1 MKHFYHIYKS
11 DFKYF
16 IPYHMRKHLLKLNL
30 LAIVLYL
37 LTVNIANAQTGPGG
51 VGTNDGTS
59 ELQVWLRPDGFQNS
73 SGNPASNGETV
84 ETWIN
89 FSGYGN
95 NATGSTPG
103 SFEGAPLD
111 STISFFNGYP
121 AVEFD
126 GDFPGDDG
134 FQLQDIIDN
143 DSAATVILVLAGGDF
158 VNNVGIFVGYPD
170 GQVGSTSPSAKTI
183 GIWVDDD
190 RSLWGRFIEDGG
202 PARSFSTAN
211 GIDIVSN
218 DPLIIMNLA
227 DGVNTG
233 FQYGNGSLANSTIT
247 YDGTLAD
254 YNDLLIGRQANE
266 EFDGWI
272 TEVIVFNKALND
284 AERII
289 VDNYLAAKFGIT
301 DLTNDFFAFDAT
313 HGNEVAGIGQSGGD
327 VDTAAFS
334 SEILGI
340 RTSGSNLDD
349 GEFIFFGHDNGDTA
363 TWTTAEQPLS
373 DSNFVRLEREWRF
386 DTTGSPGSV
395 TIAIDTADLP
405 AKTSDFDYYYLWTDV
420 DGDFTSGASPILLTR
435 NDSVYEAS
443 NVTITDGMFATI
455 ALYRPIINFSDTL
468 FNDFESITPA
478 SFIVE
483 IPYPAYRDISV
494 DGSFSGTSE
503 DSPTMD
509 STFTIIATTTSDAV
523 DVDINTSDTSDEDDE
538 TIIFDLDGASAV
550 GAVVGGDSVS
560 TYTVND
566 DDDASGIT
574 VQFDSPLNY
583 GFKKTITISNSM
595 VSGSTDL
602 EDFPVLITVDGSDFT
617 DIEGDVENA
626 NGFDIRFTYE
636 NSLTFLEHD
645 IELYDVTN
653 DVYVAWV
660 KLPILNATE
669 DTRLEMYYGNA
680 NVSTDPSVT
689 SVWDDY
695 VGVYQLG
702 NNDFTD
708 ASANGHNGTNNG
720 TVDDTG
726 IAGRSQNFT
735 DDDIIL
741 SSNFPNLGVGA
752 NTQFTI
758 SAWVYLPTIS
768 GIGTG
773 RIFSD
778 DANNSG
784 GYAISLGD
792 PGDGLI
798 RSYTRN
804 FSGAGIIDGTDVLA
818 EDEWQQVVLVVDR
831 DNEDRVIYINGAS
844 SNSDLS
850 DVGTWGTDAGQ
861 AAIGGEGPGGENN
874 NFDGRIDHVTI
885 YDGVLSADWIATE
898 FNMIDTVTSY
908 ISLGA
913 EESMPGLNIAESTD
927 TLALT
932 VALSQT
938 SGSDITVDY
947 TVTGGSAT
955 EGSDY
960 ELTNGTLTIPS
971 GSISNFFN
979 VDITNDAVDEV
990 DEDVTISLS
999 NPSIGDLGTNN
1010 SITFTIADD
1019 DDEPTVV
1026 FVDSVVAVNEGSS
1039 EGEIFLSLSASS
1051 GTDVTV
1057 DYEITEITAEEGSDY
1072 IFPDGTATINA
1083 GNTSGSILFNI
1094 VDDDEIET
1102 KQTFSIKL
1110 SNPGNAV
1117 LDPQLDSAV
1126 VTINDNDNFGIDGPG
1141 GVGEADGTGS
1151 LVFWVIGD
1159 SATNTGDGTSV
1170 TGWINEVG
1178 ISELDLT
1185 VPNSNPTFNLNVIN
1199 GHSEVSF
1206 ANVNDALESS
1216 SSLSASFFPFNE
1228 ATTFVV
1234 SQSDNLSQVS
1244 SVLTI
1249 DDNDIGA
1256 LPSNRFTIQLP
1267 NNSTNEF
1274 DIGTANL
1281 DFPFD
1286 ASWDGLYNIFTFRAS
1301 STDGREGWRNN
1312 ASQATAGGTSN
1323 FIDQTDYNLYLG
1335 HSTSDNFQGNILE
1348 TIIYTT
1354 PLNNTQINIVNNY
1367 LGAKYDLTLDN
1378 DLYAF
1383 NTTHSN
1389 SVAGIGQEAFDDF
1402 HVSAQSEFVTISN
1415 ASTLGDGD
1423 YVLFGNDN
1431 ASIASWVAT
1440 DIPSIDSLRRLD
1452 REWRFD
1458 ITGSP
1463 GTVSI
1468 SIDTTSLVNKPAG
1481 YNDYIILTD
1490 DDGDFSDATI
1500 HATSL
1505 VDGAFIANDVEVS
1518 LGTYM
1523 AVGILIRKIDFNS
1536 TSISASETSNN
1547 VLTIDLNQRTDEDIT
1562 VSYVV
1567 KSATATQ
1574 GADYLADS
1582 TGTITINAGSVTANL
1597 DLQIADESELEGDE
1611 NIVIALRDAPAG
1623 TFLGA
1628 DSVFTYTI
1636 VDDDNDREI
1645 DFRLPCEYGF
1655 SKTITIDNA
1664 QVSGTSDLTN
1674 FPLLVSITN
1683 DDSLRS
1689 VSNSGNVES
1698 EFGFD
1703 IGFTYKDSLTWLD
1716 HEIESY
1722 DPATGTYVAWVLL
1735 PVLDHND
1742 DTEINIYYG
1751 NSNIT
1756 SDPSNTNVWSEYL
1769 GVWHLNGD
1777 DFDSS
1782 PNSHNGTNNGTVTTT
1797 GKIADAKDF
1806 DGTDFIELATFP
1818 DLQVDFSISAWV
1830 NPINTAIGQRIFIDD
1845 DNNTGGYSLSV
1856 GDPGS
1861 GRTRFFSRDMTPV
1874 SIDAASTVP
1883 TGSWTYL
1890 AGVADISDDGRR
1902 IIYFN
1907 GSEDVNTEHD
1917 GTWGTDVGSA
1927 AIGGETLSGETAN
1940 RFNGQ
1945 LDEVRVYDGLLS
1957 ADRVA
1962 TEYNNY
1968 DDPSTFYSIGIQ
1980 DTISGCF
1987 VAENVGDSLEI
1998 TIAVLPT
2005 DNASATTVQYE
2016 ATGGTATNTDDYELN
2031 TGTLTIPAGSQSAT
2045 FKFPITNDLI
2055 DEQDETIEI
2064 TISNPST
2071 NAKIGSN
2078 NVLTYTITDDD
2089 DGPTVAF
2096 VDTVS
2101 TINEG
2106 SSTVGIPVSLSVESG
2121 NDVMVDYEVKSSTA
2135 NAGSDFVALSGTLT
2149 IDAGDLTNTISFQ
2162 PIDDEEIETEETI
2175 EIRLFNVQNATL
2187 EEDSIHVVTLK
2198 DNDDL
2203 GFEGPGG
2210 VGDVTNTDGEGFLKI
2225 WLIADSASA
2234 SLTDWPNEIQNV
2246 DVDFTMIPD
2255 GGGNPNLID
2264 NAING
2269 HKTVSFED
2277 AADALKSTDLLSA
2290 VSFPGNEF
2298 SIFIVTEADNLNQ
2311 DSYAYATDD
2320 TETGAVDAN
2329 NISAAIPNDS
2339 QQAEFEISGDNQTV
2353 AYDVAWTG
2361 DHSIF
2366 SHTVSSDTFL
2376 VTRNNTTEIMVDPTG
2391 QTFTNQTSFNF
2402 WLGKSGAT
2410 DNFQG
2415 DIAEFILF
2423 SRALNLAQIKIINN
2437 YLAAKYN
2444 LSVSEDLYNFN
2455 VTHGNEV
2462 AGIGQVDTSN
2472 QHVAAKAGILT
2483 VSNASDLD
2491 DNEFVLFGNNNAD
2504 ASTWVS
2510 TESPATGVLRTTRE
2524 WRIDKTGSP
2533 GSVTIAIDTTLLP
2546 DRPNGDEDYV
2556 IAVDADGDFSSGA
2569 TIISTTFVDDQF
2581 KASNISFNSGDYI
2594 TVGILTRTLAFDVA
2608 NANGFESV
2616 ANNAQINLSLQS
2628 TEDIEF
2634 TYSVTGGTAS
2644 LGDDYS
2650 IDSTSNVTILAGQTD
2665 VNIPLGIINDAE
2677 LESDETIEITLFD
2690 APAGVVFGE
2699 DSVFTYTI
2707 RDDDNFRRIQF
2718 LVDSSSG
2725 DESVSNVDIIAVIDS
2740 VDNTNVTSATV
2751 SITGG
2756 DAEASPAP
2764 DYTFSDLLF
2773 EIQPNDSTDTVSV
2786 TIIDDVLFEDGET
2799 IIFSLSS
2806 PSNAGLGDTTDFVYT
2821 IEDNDTPVIASFQ
2834 DTTITIDEGGSSASV
2849 VVELNTIAGKDVEVA
2864 YAVDG
2869 SSTADGGG
2877 IDYTLVD
2884 GSLTIAS
2891 GDQFATINI
2900 ALTDDDIEESSETI
2914 VIGIDGDEVV
2924 GNSADTAI
2932 ITITDNDALSGFYG
2946 PGGVGNS
2953 ETNLLWLDVFNINGR
2968 GVTGPTDGSTIN
2980 TWVDNSGNGFDFTAK
2995 GSAPTLDSVG
3005 FNNRPTIN
3013 ITSGQ
3018 GGFDGTMS
3026 GFSNAL
3032 SNYTMIVVSNQTSGD
3047 SLAATNTSGNG
3058 RFALSN
3064 STSGLYTFDGT
3075 TYLAGA
3081 GTIANNITTW
3091 QFNVQGD
3098 ATAEVLRNGDSIASD
3113 NNFTVMSLASNF
3125 SIGNGFSSSA
3135 GSDFVGDISEFIIF
3149 NDPLSDVKRIIVEN
3163 YLAAKYDQPITNDL
3177 YSFEGTFFYDVV
3189 GVGSLGTSGGQH
3201 LEAMSDSL
3209 LLISNPSD
3217 LDSGEFVF
3225 MGHDNGDKNNWT
3237 TFEAPQSGTNI
3248 RRIEREWRID
3258 TVGNP
3263 GSVVFRVDIDKLPP
3277 PESGGFNQ
3285 YAVYTDTDGN
3295 FSNGATISQLNFSPT
3310 SGLYVSDPL
3319 DVDEGTYI
3327 TIGIIQPVIQFA
3339 LSSSDSTEG
3348 FTNPKIDVE
3357 LNFSRDENVTVLY
3370 QATGGTATGGN
3381 VDYLLADGTLTI
3393 APGNLSDE
3401 IDLGII
3407 DDATPESS
3415 ETIEITLSNPSSN
3428 VSLGALDQHI
3438 YTINDNDNN
3447 QQVTLAF
3454 TDSTFAENGSDADSI
3469 AVQLFLLNQAG
3480 DDSVASD
3487 GSQYA
3492 IFSIE
3497 AASTAEF
3504 GVDYDTIGSF
3514 VGDTLF
3520 IPSGDST
3527 ATFQLAVD
3535 DDNLFESEETIII
3548 RLSNSNV
3555 NVGANNEVTF
3565 TVTDDDTEPVAQF
3578 IDTVAFGQESVSPV
3592 LIDVE
3597 LNEAS
3602 GVDAE
3607 IFYTVSSTNATQG
3620 VDFDLTDGSII
3631 IEAGETEASI
3641 ALTVNDD
3648 ALVETGESVTINL
3661 NAADSAT
3668 LGSNVNFTY
3677 TILDDDDLGSTGPG
3691 GVGDFENNIL
3701 WLRADNFNT
3710 IWADTSGNNVVSTNF
3725 GDPAQTAMN
3734 SNFNNQPTIN
3744 FDGNDA
3750 IDIDAFSSASSDY
3763 DIYYV
3768 YEAPNTGAQN
3778 LFSSTSLSLYHE
3790 DATPRAYTDADSDE
3804 GSEIVST
3811 NPNILN
3817 FRLISGNNTEILR
3830 DGTSIEGSL
3839 SYDQAAISG
3848 QVSIGSDAT
3857 QSGSFLNNVD
3867 LAEVIFYNTVLNSAQ
3882 RKIIENYLSSRYSII
3897 VANDLF
3903 AEDSVGTL
3911 NIYTEDLAGIGRD
3924 SSTAIHTSATSAN
3937 QLRISDANDLSTVG
3951 DDGEFLLFAHNGG
3964 VTDAWSS
3971 VSNGIL
3977 RLNRTWKF
3985 NITGGDPGSV
3995 TVTIDTAAI
4004 DTIARTDFPT
4014 YALLVSAN
4022 GDFVNNLDATY
4033 SLNSIGGN
4041 EFQATGVDISDTD
4054 IVAIGTIRNQ
4064 SGASGDFSNTATW
4077 STGIVPGSGDDVFI
4091 TDGDNVTLD
4100 INAAIGSLTIEDNAT
4115 FNLDGNTL
4123 TLDQGCITLEGIN
4136 SVIDLTSGGEIEYGA
4151 TGDQCVTGTTY
4162 ADVSFSTS
4170 GTKTLDGDM
4179 IVTGDLSITD
4189 NIVTFDANNFDID
4202 FAGDWSNDG
4211 SFTAGNGTVTANG
4224 SSNQSLQASAGGET
4238 FFKFIMNKTGALNL
4252 LSPLTVEDSLHLGS
4266 GIISLADNDL
4276 QLTNN
4281 SGDHL
4286 SGGSNSSYI
4295 RAISAGNIIVSIANG
4310 QQYSVPIGDADEYS
4324 PFAIEINAL
4333 SGGNPTVS
4341 FGVRDAKYSEV
4352 RSEFVHITRYWI
4364 VEGFDI
4370 STIDFN
4376 IGFKYIE
4383 ATDIAGGTSV
4393 EADLVPVKFDTE
4405 ADTSDFSSFTLSV
4418 ADDTLSWDNIT
4429 SFSFFTGGVSENITP
4444 LPVELLYFNGLA
4456 DEGRVLLQWATA
4468 TEINNDFFEVQK
4480 SETGEDFEVIG
4491 TVDGSGDSDELLEY
4505 EFVDKQPFT
4514 GENFYRLRQVDFDG
4528 SYEYSNIIR
4537 VENELED
4544 FKFLVSIFPNPVEE
4558 KEFMVDIKTP
4568 NFNAPIEIYL
4578 VDMFGKLVSSQT
4590 VILGQA
4596 NDIVKFDLPES
4607 TDDGVYVVMVRQNK
4621 RAIFRKIIIK

>member
-1 MKHFYHIYKS
+1 M
-11 DFKYF
+11 
-16 IPYHMRKHLLKLNL
+16 
-30 LAIVLYL
+30 
-37 LTVNIANAQTGPGG
+37 
-51 VGTNDGTS
+51 
-59 ELQVWLRPDGFQNS
+59 
-73 SGNPASNGETV
+73 
-84 ETWIN
+84 
-89 FSGYGN
+89 
-95 NATGSTPG
+95 
-103 SFEGAPLD
+103 
-111 STISFFNGYP
+111 
-121 AVEFD
+121 
-126 GDFPGDDG
+126 
-134 FQLQDIIDN
+134 
-143 DSAATVILVLAGGDF
+143 
-158 VNNVGIFVGYPD
+158 
-170 GQVGSTSPSAKTI
+170 
-183 GIWVDDD
+183 
-190 RSLWGRFIEDGG
+190 
-202 PARSFSTAN
+202 
-211 GIDIVSN
+211 
-218 DPLIIMNLA
+218 
-227 DGVNTG
+227 
-233 FQYGNGSLANSTIT
+233 
-247 YDGTLAD
+247 
-254 YNDLLIGRQANE
+254 
-266 EFDGWI
+266 
-272 TEVIVFNKALND
+272 
-284 AERII
+284 
-289 VDNYLAAKFGIT
+289 
-301 DLTNDFFAFDAT
+301 
-313 HGNEVAGIGQSGGD
+313 
-327 VDTAAFS
+327 
-334 SEILGI
+334 
-340 RTSGSNLDD
+340 
-349 GEFIFFGHDNGDTA
+349 
-363 TWTTAEQPLS
+363 
-373 DSNFVRLEREWRF
+373 
-386 DTTGSPGSV
+386 
-395 TIAIDTADLP
+395 
-405 AKTSDFDYYYLWTDV
+405 
-420 DGDFTSGASPILLTR
+420 
-435 NDSVYEAS
+435 
-443 NVTITDGMFATI
+443 
-455 ALYRPIINFSDTL
+455 
-468 FNDFESITPA
+468 
-478 SFIVE
+478 
-483 IPYPAYRDISV
+483 
-494 DGSFSGTSE
+494 
-503 DSPTMD
+503 
-509 STFTIIATTTSDAV
+509 
-523 DVDINTSDTSDEDDE
+523 
-538 TIIFDLDGASAV
+538 
-550 GAVVGGDSVS
+550 
-560 TYTVND
+560 
-566 DDDASGIT
+566 
-574 VQFDSPLNY
+574 
-583 GFKKTITISNSM
+583 
-595 VSGSTDL
+595 
-602 EDFPVLITVDGSDFT
+602 
-617 DIEGDVENA
+617 
-626 NGFDIRFTYE
+626 
-636 NSLTFLEHD
+636 
-645 IELYDVTN
+645 
-653 DVYVAWV
+653 
-660 KLPILNATE
+660 
-669 DTRLEMYYGNA
+669 
-680 NVSTDPSVT
+680 
-689 SVWDDY
+689 
-695 VGVYQLG
+695 
-702 NNDFTD
+702 
-708 ASANGHNGTNNG
+708 
-720 TVDDTG
+720 
-726 IAGRSQNFT
+726 
-735 DDDIIL
+735 
-741 SSNFPNLGVGA
+741 
-752 NTQFTI
+752 
-758 SAWVYLPTIS
+758 
-768 GIGTG
+768 
-773 RIFSD
+773 
-778 DANNSG
+778 
-784 GYAISLGD
+784 
-792 PGDGLI
+792 
-798 RSYTRN
+798 
-804 FSGAGIIDGTDVLA
+804 
-818 EDEWQQVVLVVDR
+818 
-831 DNEDRVIYINGAS
+831 
-844 SNSDLS
+844 
-850 DVGTWGTDAGQ
+850 
-861 AAIGGEGPGGENN
+861 
-874 NFDGRIDHVTI
+874 
-885 YDGVLSADWIATE
+885 
-898 FNMIDTVTSY
+898 
-908 ISLGA
+908 
-913 EESMPGLNIAESTD
+913 
-927 TLALT
+927 
-932 VALSQT
+932 
-938 SGSDITVDY
+938 
-947 TVTGGSAT
+947 
-955 EGSDY
+955 
-960 ELTNGTLTIPS
+960 
-971 GSISNFFN
+971 
-979 VDITNDAVDEV
+979 
-990 DEDVTISLS
+990 
-999 NPSIGDLGTNN
+999 
-1010 SITFTIADD
+1010 
-1019 DDEPTVV
+1019 
-1026 FVDSVVAVNEGSS
+1026 
-1039 EGEIFLSLSASS
+1039 
-1051 GTDVTV
+1051 
-1057 DYEITEITAEEGSDY
+1057 
-1072 IFPDGTATINA
+1072 
-1083 GNTSGSILFNI
+1083 
-1094 VDDDEIET
+1094 
-1102 KQTFSIKL
+1102 
-1110 SNPGNAV
+1110 
-1117 LDPQLDSAV
+1117 
-1126 VTINDNDNFGIDGPG
+1126 
-1141 GVGEADGTGS
+1141 
-1151 LVFWVIGD
+1151 
-1159 SATNTGDGTSV
+1159 
-1170 TGWINEVG
+1170 
-1178 ISELDLT
+1178 
-1185 VPNSNPTFNLNVIN
+1185 
-1199 GHSEVSF
+1199 
-1206 ANVNDALESS
+1206 
-1216 SSLSASFFPFNE
+1216 
-1228 ATTFVV
+1228 
-1234 SQSDNLSQVS
+1234 
-1244 SVLTI
+1244 
-1249 DDNDIGA
+1249 
-1256 LPSNRFTIQLP
+1256 
-1267 NNSTNEF
+1267 
-1274 DIGTANL
+1274 
-1281 DFPFD
+1281 
-1286 ASWDGLYNIFTFRAS
+1286 
-1301 STDGREGWRNN
+1301 
-1312 ASQATAGGTSN
+1312 
-1323 FIDQTDYNLYLG
+1323 
-1335 HSTSDNFQGNILE
+1335 
-1348 TIIYTT
+1348 
-1354 PLNNTQINIVNNY
+1354 
-1367 LGAKYDLTLDN
+1367 
-1378 DLYAF
+1378 
-1383 NTTHSN
+1383 
-1389 SVAGIGQEAFDDF
+1389 
-1402 HVSAQSEFVTISN
+1402 
-1415 ASTLGDGD
+1415 
-1423 YVLFGNDN
+1423 LFGNDN
-1431 ASIASWVAT
+1431 ASIASWVTT
-1440 DIPSIDSLRRLD
+1440 DIPGIDSLRRLD

-1468 SIDTTSLVNKPAG
+1468 TIDTTSLVNKPAG

-1505 VDGAFIANDVEVS
+1505 VDGEFIANDVEVS
-1518 LGTYM
+1518 QGTYM
-1523 AVGILIRKIDFNS
+1523 AIGILIRKIDFNS

-1547 VLTIDLNQRTDEDIT
+1547 VLTIDLNQRTDENIT
-1562 VSYVV
+1562 LSYIV
-1567 KSATATQ
+1567 KSATANQ
-1574 GADYLADS
+1574 GTDYATDS

-1597 DLQIADESELEGDE
+1597 DLQILDESVLEGDE
-1611 NIVIALRDAPAG
+1611 TIVVALRDAPQG
-1623 TFLGA
+1623 TFIGV

-1664 QVSGTSDLTN
+1664 RVSGTSDLTN

-1698 EFGFD
+1698 ESGFD
-1703 IGFTYKDSLTWLD
+1703 IGFTYKDSLLWLD

-1722 DPATGTYVAWVLL
+1722 DATTGTYVAWVLL
-1735 PVLDHND
+1735 PVLDYDD
-1742 DTEINIYYG
+1742 DTELIMYYG
-1751 NSNIT
+1751 NANIT

-1777 DFDSS
+1777 VQDAS
-1782 PNSHNGTNNGTVTTT
+1782 PNTHNGTNNGTIDVV
-1797 GKIADAKDF
+1797 GQIGSGRAF
-1806 DGTDFIELATFP
+1806 DNAGNDFIELATFP
-1818 DLQVDFSISAWV
+1818 DLSDDFSISAFV
-1830 NPINTAIGQRIFIDD
+1830 NPSSDEEGQRIFIDD
-1845 DNNTGGYSLSV
+1845 DNNTNGYALSLFDGNNV
-1856 GDPGS
+1856 G
-1861 GRTRFFSRDMTPV
+1861 RVRFFSRG
-1874 SIDAASTVP
+1874 AGP
-1883 TGSWTYL
+1883 TS
-1890 AGVADISDDGRR
+1890 VD
-1902 IIYFN
+1902 FN
-1907 GSEDVNTEHD
+1907 GSGISAASGWHYVTGVVDVEGTPGAGSRSIYVD
-1917 GTWGTDVGSA
+1917 GDFGVTGANGTGGWGADVGST
-1927 AIGGETLSGETAN
+1927 AIGGETLSGEIDN
-1940 RFNGQ
+1940 RFEGQ
-1945 LDEVRVYDGLLS
+1945 MDEVRVYNGLLS
-1957 ADRVA
+1957 ADRIR
-1962 TEYNNY
+1962 TEFNNY
-1968 DDPSTFYSIGIQ
+1968 DDPSTFYTLGSQ
-1980 DTISGCF
+1980 DTIGVVGMPGSGCTI
-1987 VAENVGDSLEI
+1987 AENTSDSVEVTVALSPI
-1998 TIAVLPT
+1998 
-2005 DNASATTVQYE
+2005 DNTSATTVQYSVS
-2016 ATGGTATNTDDYELN
+2016 GGTATNTDDFNLSS
-2031 TGTLTIPAGSQSAT
+2031 GTLNIPVGAQSAT
-2045 FKFPITNDLI
+2045 FKFSIINDLL

-2064 TISNPST
+2064 TINTPSL
-2071 NAKIGSN
+2071 NAQVGSN
-2078 NVLTYTITDDD
+2078 NTITYTITDDD

-2187 EEDSIHVVTLK
+2187 DEDSIHVVTLK

-2298 SIFIVTEADNLNQ
+2298 SVFIVTEADNLNQ

-2320 TETGAVDAN
+2320 SETGAVDAN
-2329 NISAAIPNDS
+2329 NISASIPNDS
-2339 QQAEFEISGDNQTV
+2339 QEAEFEISGDNQTV

-2366 SHTVSSDTFL
+2366 SHTVSADTFL
-2376 VTRNNTTEIMVDPTG
+2376 VTRNNTTEIMATPTG

-2402 WLGKSGAT
+2402 WLGKSGI

-2491 DNEFVLFGNNNAD
+2491 DDEFVLFGNNNAD

-2524 WRIDKTGSP
+2524 WRVDKTGSP

-2556 IAVDADGDFSSGA
+2556 IVVDADGDFSSGA

-2594 TVGILTRTLAFDVA
+2594 TIGVLTRTIEFDVA
-2608 NANGFESV
+2608 AANGFETE

-2628 TEDIEF
+2628 TEDIDF

-2644 LGDDYS
+2644 LEDDY
-2650 IDSTSNVTILAGQTD
+2650 ILDSTSSVTILAGQTNA
-2665 VNIPLGIINDAE
+2665 NIPLGIIDDPE

-2773 EIQPNDSTDTVSV
+2773 EIQPNDTTDTVSV
-2786 TIIDDVLFEDGET
+2786 TIIDDVLFEDDET

-2968 GVTGPTDGSTIN
+2968 GVTGPADGAAIN
-2980 TWVDNSGNGFDFTAK
+2980 SWVDNSGNGFVFTAK
-2995 GSAPTLDSVG
+2995 GAAPTLDSTG
-3005 FNNRPTIN
+3005 FNNRQTIN

-3018 GGFDGTMS
+3018 SGFAAPS

-3075 TYLAGA
+3075 SYLTGE
-3081 GTIANNITTW
+3081 GTTANNITTW

-3098 ATAEVLRNGDSIASD
+3098 STAEVLRNGDSITSD

-3225 MGHDNGDKNNWT
+3225 IGHDNGDKNNWT

-3319 DVDEGTYI
+3319 DVDKGTYI
-3327 TIGIIQPVIQFA
+3327 TIGILQPVIQFA

-3357 LNFSRDENVTVLY
+3357 LNFARDENVTVLY

-3407 DDATPESS
+3407 DDTTPESS

-3454 TDSTFAENGSDADSI
+3454 TDSTFAENGPDRDSI
-3469 AVQLFLLNQAG
+3469 AVQLLLLNQAG
-3480 DDSVASD
+3480 DDSVISD

-3527 ATFQLAVD
+3527 ATFQLAVT

-3565 TVTDDDTEPVAQF
+3565 TVTDDDTEPEAQF

-3597 LNEAS
+3597 LNEIS

-3607 IFYTVSSTNATQG
+3607 IFYTVSGTNATQG
-3620 VDFDLTDGSII
+3620 VDFDLSDGSVI

-3661 NAADSAT
+3661 NAADSAI
-3668 LGSNVNFTY
+3668 LGANVNFTY

-3691 GVGDFENNIL
+3691 GVGNFENNIL

-3710 IWADTSGNNVVSTNF
+3710 IWADTSGNNYDATVINNPMLVASNT
-3725 GDPAQTAMN
+3725 
-3734 SNFNNQPTIN
+3734 NFNNQPTVT
-3744 FDGNDA
+3744 FDGSSDA
-3750 IDIDAFSSASSDY
+3750 FDIDPFVSGVSDY
-3763 DIYYV
+3763 DVYLV
-3768 YEAPNTGAQN
+3768 YETANTNAQEIFSTDGGLVLGHELGFGYTDDGGDKGTEFAGTSASIYQYSLQSGTSN
-3778 LFSSTSLSLYHE
+3778 AVMRINGTDDNTSTYTQTDITANSFIGSSTAPDNY
-3790 DATPRAYTDADSDE
+3790 
-3804 GSEIVST
+3804 
-3811 NPNILN
+3811 
-3817 FRLISGNNTEILR
+3817 F
-3830 DGTSIEGSL
+3830 DG
-3839 SYDQAAISG
+3839 
-3848 QVSIGSDAT
+3848 
-3857 QSGSFLNNVD
+3857 D

-3882 RKIIENYLSSRYSII
+3882 RKIIENYLSSRYNIAP
-3897 VANDLF
+3897 VAIDLF
-3903 AEDSVGTL
+3903 DEDSASTN

-3924 SSTAIHTSATSAN
+3924 SATAIHTSATSAN
-3937 QLRISDANDLSTVG
+3937 QLRISDANSLSTSG
-3951 DDGEFLLFAHNGG
+3951 DDGEFMLFAHNGRA
-3964 VTDAWSS
+3964 TDAWSS
-3971 VSNGIL
+3971 VSSGIL

-3985 NITGGDPGSV
+3985 DITGGDPGSV

-4004 DTIARTDFPT
+4004 DTIARTNFPT
-4014 YALLVSAN
+4014 YALLVSSD
-4022 GDFVNNLDATY
+4022 GDFVNDLDATF

-4041 EFQATGVDISDTD
+4041 EFQATGVDISDND
-4054 IVAIGTIRNQ
+4054 IIAIGTIRNQ
-4064 SGASGDFSNTATW
+4064 SGTSGDFSNTATW

-4091 TDGDNVTLD
+4091 TDGDIVTLD
-4100 INAAIGSLTIEDNAT
+4100 INATIGSLTIEDNAT
-4115 FNLDGNTL
+4115 FNLNGNTL
-4123 TLDQGCITLEGIN
+4123 TLDQGCITLEGMN
-4136 SVIDLTSGGEIEYGA
+4136 SMIDLTSGGEIEYGA

-4162 ADVSFSTS
+4162 ADVSFSNS
-4170 GTKTLDGDM
+4170 GTKTLDGDI

-4202 FAGDWSNDG
+4202 FAGNWSNDG

-4224 SSNQSLQASAGGET
+4224 ISNQSLQASAGGET
-4238 FFKFIMNKTGALNL
+4238 FFKFVMDKTGVLNL
-4252 LSPLTVEDSLHLGS
+4252 LSPLTVEDSLHMGS

-4276 QLTNN
+4276 QLTNT
-4281 SGDHL
+4281 SGDRL

-4324 PFAIEINAL
+4324 PFAIDINAL
-4333 SGGNPTVS
+4333 TAGVNPSVS

-4352 RSEFVHITRYWI
+4352 RSELVHITRYWI
-4364 VEGFDI
+4364 VEGSNI

-4383 ATDIAGGTSV
+4383 ATDIAGGTSD
-4393 EADLVPVKFDTE
+4393 EADLVPVKFNTE
-4405 ADTSDFSSFTLSV
+4405 ADTSDFSSFTLTV
-4418 ADDTLSWDNIT
+4418 ANDTLSWNNIT

-4480 SETGEDFEVIG
+4480 SETGEEFEAIG

-4505 EFVDKQPFT
+4505 EFVDKQPFI

-4528 SYEYSNIIR
+4528 SYEYSDIIR

-4578 VDMFGKLVSSQT
+4578 VDMFGKLVSSRT

-4596 NDIVKFDLPES
+4596 SDIVKFDLPES